1 MLMIRPRHRARP
13 VAGAI
18 AQACLLSAVLVA
30 LGATPAHSQGAL
42 TDQDAGAGRWRT
54 WVLASGS
61 ELRLGAPPDDRATA
75 AELQEVKALA
85 GQRDTATLAR
95 IRYWDAWSPSHRW
108 NEKLT
113 DLGVRDNIPT
123 SPGLRAFAMLN
134 VALADAQIAA
144 WDSKYAHKRK
154 HPAQLDSRLA
164 TAIATPRSPSYP
176 CERSVAAGAAE
187 AVLAHLFPKDAA
199 ALKEAAED
207 AARSRVQAGVAFP
220 SDTRAGL
227 QLGRAV
233 GARVVEHMKTD
244 GQKWAGTIPTGP
256 GLWKGT
262 NPGGIDEL
270 RWKTI
275 MLTSASQFR
284 AKEPPA
290 PDSAERAAEVA
301 EVRDFKRT
309 PFTLSRGLYWQAGQ
323 YGQAGLHYR
332 LSDELGR
339 RLSENRMDGSAPR
352 AARAYALVHVAH
364 YDSYVASQDTKF
376 HYWVGRP
383 NHFDASITP
392 SVPQPNFP
400 SYPSN
405 AAAVGMAPGVVLAH
419 LFPGERARYE
429 GWAKEFGESRIWSG
443 IHFRSDV
450 EAGWEIGRRV
460 GALALER
467 ARTDGAD

>member
-1 MLMIRPRHRARP
+1 
-13 VAGAI
+13 VAAI
-18 AQACLLSAVLVA
+18 APACVLAAALIA
-30 LGATPAHSQGAL
+30 LGASPAGAQGAAG
-42 TDQDAGAGRWRT
+42 DPDAGAGRWRP

-61 ELRLGAPPDDRATA
+61 ELRVAAPPDDRVAA
-75 AELQEVKALA
+75 AELREVQALA
-85 GQRDTATLAR
+85 GQRDGATLGR

-108 NEKLT
+108 NERLT
-113 DLGVRDNIPT
+113 DLAVRDNVGT

-144 WDSKYAHKRK
+144 WDSKYAHRRKR
-154 HPAQLDSRLA
+154 PGDVDPRLA
-164 TAIATPRSPSYP
+164 TAIATPRNPSYP

-199 ALKEAAED
+199 ALKEAAEE

-227 QLGRAV
+227 ELGRAV
-233 GARVVEHMKTD
+233 GARVVAHMKIE
-244 GQKWAGTIPTGP
+244 GPRWAGTIPTGP

-262 NPGGIDEL
+262 TPVGIDDL
-270 RWKTI
+270 RWRTLL
-275 MLTSASQFR
+275 MTSASQLR
-284 AKEPPA
+284 APAPPA
-290 PDSAERAAEVA
+290 PDSAARAAEVA

-309 PFTLSRGLYWQAGQ
+309 PFTLSRGLYWQNGQ
-323 YGQAGLHYR
+323 YGQAGLQYR
-332 LSDELGR
+332 FSDELGR
-339 RLSENRMDGSAPR
+339 RFSESGIDVSAPR

-364 YDSYVASQDTKF
+364 HDAYIASQDTKF

-392 SVPQPNFP
+392 SMAQPPFP

-405 AAAVGMAPGVVLAH
+405 AAALGMAPALVLAH
-419 LFPGERARYE
+419 LFPAERARYE
-429 GWAKEFGESRIWSG
+429 GWAKEFGESRLWTG

-460 GALALER
+460 AGLALER